1 MSTGFNALR
10 QKRPAIGGQRMGVS
24 VVEGGGHA
32 GHGANVTPV
41 VPKSVATNS
50 LPYQPNRKSGY
61 SVRDMLMHKGMPGNS
76 IVSNPRTGVK
86 YKDAEIPALGPLS
99 HAGWDVA
106 GMRSGGRIGSA
117 AGAVGSRGTPTSQ
130 RGKVQRAVEG
140 GAVEATVAQGEA
152 AGRAAARQGAQVA
165 PVAPTAPVVIDPMA
179 EKKRKMIQGG
189 ALASDA
195 DRVIESEREFQPG
208 FIGPSRPQKPKM
220 PSSLAAL
227 MVKKPRV
234 NNDTLPAHPS
244 TKEQQ
249 ERNFDSWWGRERT
262 RYGF

>member
-1 MSTGFNALR
+1 MTSTMSTGFNALR
-10 QKRPAIGGQRMGVS
+10 QRRPAIGGQQMGVS
-24 VVEGGGHA
+24 VVEGG

-99 HAGWDVA
+99 HAGWDTA

-117 AGAVGSRGTPTSQ
+117 AGAVGSRGTPTSR

-165 PVAPTAPVVIDPMA
+165 PVAPTAPTVDP
-179 EKKRKMIQGG
+179 RKQKMLDGG
-189 ALASDA
+189 ATSSEA
-195 DRVIESEREFQPG
+195 DRAIRFTSPVPFAGAAPA
-208 FIGPSRPQKPKM
+208 PQAPLVRM
-220 PSSLAAL
+220 PSSFTKL
-227 MVKKPRV
+227 KKAKV
-234 NNDTLPAHPS
+234 NWDVAQAPL
-244 TKEQQ
+244 K
-249 ERNFDSWWGRERT
+249 
-262 RYGF
+262 Y